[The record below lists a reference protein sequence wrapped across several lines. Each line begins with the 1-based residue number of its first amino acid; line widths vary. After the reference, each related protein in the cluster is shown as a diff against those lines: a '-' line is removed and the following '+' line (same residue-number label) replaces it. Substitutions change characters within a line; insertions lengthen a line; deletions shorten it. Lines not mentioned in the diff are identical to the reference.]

1 MIFMIINCISNSIEI
16 FVGHRVISNNFL
28 IYRNLTPIKMREHFT
43 DFQSGKNK
51 TSHRICLN
59 PSILQFNHLTLCV
72 FFYSDGVFRTS
83 LTDGTC
89 HTNYFTFGGG
99 II

>member
-1 MIFMIINCISNSIEI
+1 MSFQIIFS
-16 FVGHRVISNNFL
+16 
-28 IYRNLTPIKMREHFT
+28 FT
-43 DFQSGKNK
+43 DISHQLKCASTTLNFSRGKIK
-51 TSHRICLN
+51 QLHRICLN
-59 PSILQFNHLTLCV
+59 PSILHFNHLTLCV

-99 II
+99 IILLYNMYTDSFGVYFRHINV